1 MSLIIIFSFLVIILI
16 TGLFL
21 FAVNTGYRVKHTIDE
36 ISHDPI
42 ITESKK
48 DQN

>member
-1 MSLIIIFSFLVIILI
+1 MPLIIIVCLITIILI

-21 FAVNTGYRVKHTIDE
+21 FAVNAGYRVKHTIDE
-36 ISHDPI
+36 ISHDPNL
-42 ITESKK
+42 TESKK